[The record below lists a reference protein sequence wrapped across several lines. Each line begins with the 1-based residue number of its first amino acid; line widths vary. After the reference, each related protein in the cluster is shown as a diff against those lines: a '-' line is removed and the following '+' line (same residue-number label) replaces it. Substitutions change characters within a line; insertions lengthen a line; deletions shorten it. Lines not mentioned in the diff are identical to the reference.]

1 MKNGEF
7 VQIGVTAMRTP
18 TGDFLPSVPLYI
30 KTTDA
35 IKSNG
40 LTASEV
46 AVLRDVAA
54 VIADAKTDHVEVR

>member
-18 TGDFLPSVPLYI
+18 TGDFLPSVPIYI

-46 AVLRDVAA
+46 AALRDVAA

>member
-1 MKNGEF
+1 
-7 VQIGVTAMRTP
+7 MRTP
-18 TGDFLPSVPLYI
+18 TGDFLPSVPIYI

>member
-1 MKNGEF
+1 
-7 VQIGVTAMRTP
+7 MRTP
-18 TGDFLPSVPLYI
+18 TGEFLPPVPIYI

-35 IKSNG
+35 KQSDG

-54 VIADAKTDHVEVR
+54 VIAGAKINRMEVR

>member
-18 TGDFLPSVPLYI
+18 TGDFLPPVPIYI

-35 IKSNG
+35 IKING

-54 VIADAKTDHVEVR
+54 VIADVKTDHVEVR

>member
-18 TGDFLPSVPLYI
+18 TGAFLPSVPIYI
-30 KTTDA
+30 KTSDA

>member
-30 KTTDA
+30 KTSDA
-35 IKSNG
+35 IKGNG